1 MRLMQ
6 QLISAGF
13 ATCALA
19 SASMPAFAWNVWP
32 NPDFEWYA
40 NVGKPMAGTTYL
52 TEETP
57 APREGYIWAPGR
69 YVWTGSQHL
78 LEAGRWIKDDYQEQV
93 AAAINRGGNAVVVN
107 EPMILRD
114 RDGNVIPTQPEAYPI
129 DSTTRR

>member
-6 QLISAGF
+6 KLISAGF

-19 SASMPAFAWNVWP
+19 SASMPAFSWNVWP

-40 NVGKPMAGTTYL
+40 NVGKPVVDTTYL
-52 TEETP
+52 TEVTP

-69 YVWTGSQHL
+69 YVWTGTQHR
-78 LEAGRWIKDDYQEQV
+78 LEGGRWIKDDYQEQV
-93 AAAINRGGNAVVVN
+93 AAAINRGGNAVVST
-107 EPMILRD
+107 EPMVLRD
-114 RDGNVIPTQPEAYPI
+114 RDGNVIPTRPEAYPI

>member
-6 QLISAGF
+6 KLISAGF

-19 SASMPAFAWNVWP
+19 SASMPAFSWNVWP

-40 NVGKPMAGTTYL
+40 NVGRPMGNTTL
-52 TEETP
+52 TEVQP

-69 YVWTGSQHL
+69 YVWTGTQHR

-93 AAAINRGGNAVVVN
+93 AAAANRGGNAVVST
-107 EPMILRD
+107 EPMVLRD
-114 RDGNVIPTQPEAYPI
+114 RDGNVIPTQPSAYPI